1 MPILCAVS
9 YSECN
14 MAKQPPSAKDYIK
27 PLNMNGLQGRMI
39 NMPAPRGRNREILM
53 IYGHHSSIERWFGLI
68 QVFNKYGA
76 VTMPD
81 LPGFGGMDSFY
92 KMGQKPSLDNLAD
105 YLASFI
111 KLRYK
116 RRRITIV
123 GMSFGFVIATR
134 MLQRFPDLAKRVDL
148 VVSLV
153 GFAHKDDFVDKPVA
167 YWSYR
172 TVSAVFSK
180 PIASHFFSAVCLHPL
195 VLRWVYTKL
204 DHAKFRGLTP
214 EEDEQMLQVEI
225 GLWRDNDVR
234 THMHTMG
241 SMLRLDNCGKRVNLP
256 VWHVATKNDHWLNNE
271 NVEQHL
277 RVIFTEFETSSIDLT
292 KHAPTVIADAKDAE
306 PFVPPKL
313 RKRLSSKSS

>member
-1 MPILCAVS
+1 
-9 YSECN
+9 
-14 MAKQPPSAKDYIK
+14 
-27 PLNMNGLQGRMI
+27 
-39 NMPAPRGRNREILM
+39 M

-92 KMGQKPSLDNLAD
+92 KIGQKPTIDNMAD
-105 YLASFI
+105 YLAAFI

-116 RRRITIV
+116 KRRITVV
-123 GMSFGFVIATR
+123 GMSFGFAVVTR
-134 MLQRFPDLAKRVDL
+134 MLQRYPDIAKRVDL
-148 VVSLV
+148 LISLV
-153 GFAHKDDFVDKPVA
+153 GFAHKDDFLFKPLK
-167 YWSYR
+167 YWTYR
-172 TVSAVFSK
+172 TLAAIF
-180 PIASHFFSAVCLHPL
+180 ARRLTAQLWRGVCLHPA
-195 VLRWVYTKL
+195 VLRAVYTKM

-234 THMHTMG
+234 TYMYTTTG
-241 SMLRLDNCGKRVNLP
+241 MLTLDNCVKRVAVP
-256 VWHVATKNDHWLNNE
+256 VWHVAAKNDHFFNNHHI
-271 NVEQHL
+271 EQHL
-277 RVIFTEFETSSIDLT
+277 RVIYSDFETGFVDLT

-313 RKRLSSKSS
+313 RKILAKKTA

>member
-1 MPILCAVS
+1 
-9 YSECN
+9 
-14 MAKQPPSAKDYIK
+14 MAKQRLNIKDYIK

-39 NMPAPRGRNREILM
+39 NMPAPKGRNREILM
-53 IYGHHSSIERWFGLI
+53 IYGHHSSIERWGGLI
-68 QVFNKYGA
+68 EVFNRYGA

-92 KMGQKPSLDNLAD
+92 KIGQKPTLDNMAD

-116 RRRITIV
+116 RRRLTIV
-123 GMSFGFVIATR
+123 GMSFGFVVATR

-148 VVSLV
+148 LVSLV
-153 GFAHKDDFVDKPVA
+153 GFAHKDDFADKPVS
-167 YWSYR
+167 YWSYYA
-172 TVSAVFSK
+172 VSNVFSQ
-180 PIASHFFSAVCLHPL
+180 PITSHFFRMVCLHPL

-214 EEDEQMLQVEI
+214 EQDERMLQVEI

-234 THMHTMG
+234 THMHTMK
-241 SMLRLDNCGKRVNLP
+241 SMLTLDNCRKRIELP
-256 VWHVATKNDHWLNNE
+256 VWHVATKNDHWLNNDH
-271 NVEQHL
+271 VEQHL
-277 RVIFTEFETSSIDLT
+277 RVIFTDYDSAAVDLT
-292 KHAPTVIADAKDAE
+292 THAPTVIAEAKDAE

-313 RKRLSSKSS
+313 RKLLAGKSS

>member
-1 MPILCAVS
+1 
-9 YSECN
+9 
-14 MAKQPPSAKDYIK
+14 MAKQIPKAADYIV
-27 PLNMNGLQGRMI
+27 PLNMNGLQGRML
-39 NMPAPRGRNREILM
+39 NMPAPKGRNREILM

-92 KMGQKPSLDNLAD
+92 RIGQKPTLDNLAD
-105 YLASFI
+105 YLAAFI

-123 GMSFGFVIATR
+123 GMSFGFVVATR
-134 MLQRFPDLAKRVDL
+134 MLQRFPDLAKKVD
-148 VVSLV
+148 VIISLV

-167 YWSYR
+167 YWAYW
-172 TVSAVFSK
+172 TVSHVFSK
-180 PIASHFFSAVCLHPL
+180 PVASHFFKAVCLHPV

-214 EEDEQMLQVEI
+214 EQDEEMLKVEI
-225 GLWRDNDVR
+225 GLWRANEVR

-241 SMLRLDNCGKRVNLP
+241 SMLSLDNCKKRVNLP
-256 VWHVATKNDHWLNNE
+256 VWHVATKDDHWLNNN

-277 RVIFTEFETSSIDLT
+277 KVIFTDYESAAIDLT
-292 KHAPTVIADAKDAE
+292 KHAPTVIADAKEAE
-306 PFVPPKL
+306 PYVPAKL
-313 RKRLSSKSS
+313 RKRLLRKDA

>member
-1 MPILCAVS
+1 MT
-9 YSECN
+9 
-14 MAKQPPSAKDYIK
+14 KQIEKSADYIK
-27 PLNMNGLQGRMI
+27 PLNMNGLQGRMLT
-39 NMPAPRGRNREILM
+39 MPAPKNRKREILL
-53 IYGHHSSIERWFGLI
+53 IYGHHSSLERWFGLT

-92 KMGQKPSLDNLAD
+92 KIGQRPSLDNMAD
-105 YLASFI
+105 YLAAFI

-123 GMSFGFVIATR
+123 GMSYGFVVATR

-148 VVSLV
+148 LVSLV
-153 GFAHKDDFVDKPVA
+153 GFAHKDDFVEKPVA

-172 TVSAVFSK
+172 IVASVFSK
-180 PIASHFFSAVCLHPL
+180 PIASHFFRTVCLHPL

-214 EEDEQMLQVEI
+214 EQDEAMLKVEI
-225 GLWRDNDVR
+225 GLWRANDVR
-234 THMHTMG
+234 THMYTMG
-241 SMLRLDNCGKRVNLP
+241 SMLTLDNCTKRVNLP
-256 VWHVATKNDHWLNNE
+256 VWHVATKNDHFLNNR

-277 RVIFTEFETSSIDLT
+277 RVIFTDFDGAEVDLT
-292 KHAPTVIADAKDAE
+292 KHAPTVIADAKEAE
-306 PFVPPKL
+306 PFVPQKL
-313 RKRLSSKSS
+313 RKVLAAKAA

>member
-1 MPILCAVS
+1 MPGPHSVS
-9 YSECN
+9 YSGCKMQKNVPTAE
-14 MAKQPPSAKDYIK
+14 DYIK
-27 PLNMNGLQGRMI
+27 PLNMNGLQGRMMR
-39 NMPAPRGRNREILM
+39 MPAPKGKNREILM
-53 IYGHHSSIERWFGLI
+53 VYGHHSTIERWYGLI

-92 KMGQKPSLDNLAD
+92 KLGQKPTLDNMAD

-111 KLRYK
+111 KLCYK

-172 TVSAVFSK
+172 AVSAVFSK
-180 PIASHFFSAVCLHPL
+180 PVISHLFRTVCLHPL

-214 EEDEQMLQVEI
+214 EQDEEMLKVEI

-241 SMLRLDNCGKRVNLP
+241 SMLTLDNCGKRVDLP
-256 VWHVATKNDHWLNNE
+256 VWHVATKNDHWLNND

-277 RVIFTEFETSSIDLT
+277 RVIFAGYDSAAVDLT
-292 KHAPTVIADAKDAE
+292 KHAPTVIADAKEAD
-306 PFVPPKL
+306 PFVPAKL
-313 RKRLSSKSS
+313 KRALSKQ